1 MTSIGSPQVRVT
13 ATGGR
18 TRGGTRRWPRGPAA
32 ASPVAAY
39 YPLGVGN
46 RWQYVTTN
54 TFATESGCD
63 VTQSLEEEEVLEIC
77 PGEWGDIRAVIGH
90 HLQLDGH
97 VQSFQ
102 TRLWQNGQET
112 ADPETCSIFL
122 QVPLKPGARWSWV
135 DENSNLH
142 VAQVSGP
149 EAVKVPAG
157 VFPAC
162 LRVRASFR
170 TPEGGIAGNRMD
182 WYAPRVGRVKSI
194 LRHQW
199 QGRGR
204 YEEVRELVRASCAL
218 SHPS

>member
-1 MTSIGSPQVRVT
+1 MTSIGSPQARVT
-13 ATGGR
+13 ATSER
-18 TRGGTRRWPRGPAA
+18 TRRRPVGPTAA
-32 ASPVAAY
+32 LPVAAY

-46 RWQYVTTN
+46 RWKYVSTN

-63 VTQSLEEEEVLEIC
+63 VTQSLEEEEVLEVC
-77 PGEWGDIRAVIGH
+77 PGEWGDIRVVIGH

-102 TRLWQNGQET
+102 TRLRQSGRET
-112 ADPETCSIFL
+112 ADPETCSILL

-142 VAQVSGP
+142 VAQVGGL
-149 EAVKVPAG
+149 EDVDVPAG

-162 LRVRASFR
+162 LRVRESFR
-170 TPEGGIAGNRMD
+170 TSAGGIAGNRMD

-194 LRHQW
+194 LRHQC

-204 YEEVRELVRASCAL
+204 YEEVRELVKASCSG